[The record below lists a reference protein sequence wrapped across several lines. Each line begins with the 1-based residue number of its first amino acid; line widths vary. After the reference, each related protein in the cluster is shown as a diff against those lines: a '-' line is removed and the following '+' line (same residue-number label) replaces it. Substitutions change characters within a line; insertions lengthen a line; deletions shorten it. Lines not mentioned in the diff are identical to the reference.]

1 MTSRLFSRRRV
12 LTGAAALTTAAIL
25 PRASL
30 GADWRPT
37 ETVRLIVPAAPGG
50 TTDVMGRLLAVH
62 LQKAWGQSAVVEN
75 RSGGGGMNGTDQ
87 LARAAPDGYTIGM
100 LETSTVLH
108 KWLHKAVPFDITAD
122 FAPIALI
129 ARSALI
135 LFTHPSLPATD
146 LTQLIALARASP
158 GALQVGT
165 PGVGTPHYLTAA
177 LLNHRAKVDI
187 APLSYRGTAPAL
199 NDLVGGHVKMIWAA
213 PVAVMPFVGT
223 GQVKALA
230 TASAQRLG
238 TLPQLAT
245 VAEQGLPGFEL
256 ELWFGMAAPARTP
269 PAIVESYQALLRE
282 IASERHV
289 QARIEAQSFRIDFRD
304 HVAFRAMIVREH
316 TRLGEAIRAAGIGPT

>member
-1 MTSRLFSRRRV
+1 MRRAKRV
-12 LTGAAALTTAAIL
+12 LTATLAACAVATGPACAQSAPVL
-25 PRASL
+25 PTR
-30 GADWRPT
+30 
-37 ETVRLIVPAAPGG
+37 TVTLIVSVAAGG
-50 TTDVMGRLLAVH
+50 GVDTIARILAEQLQGRLQQTV
-62 LQKAWGQSAVVEN
+62 VVEN